1 MTVLIGA
8 ASLVVA
14 AVTTVALMVTSNDA
28 QAGLAIFI
36 YPVAAV
42 PVALVA
48 GLLRVFPGPPWLT
61 GDKERR

>member
-14 AVTTVALMVTSNDA
+14 AVTTVALTSNDA